1 LQRPVRAV
9 DAIFPAVLTVRRV
22 LAILLIALVAAACG
36 GNGGPATPIPTPA
49 ATPSATPAP
58 ATPAAPSPTPPAAG
72 NEIKCDLG
80 GHDAAYHIHA
90 LVGVKINGQL
100 YAPPANIGIGTDCMY
115 WVHTHAADGI
125 VHIEAPASVNPTLG
139 DFMGLW
145 SKSFPDDELL
155 KTAQDA
161 IAAGK
166 VTVDDKPFTGDPL
179 SLVLQDK
186 MRIFL
191 GG

>member
-1 LQRPVRAV
+1 LPLSFA
-9 DAIFPAVLTVRRV
+9 AVLTVRRV
-22 LAILLIALVAAACG
+22 LALLLIALAVVACSPSAAATVSPSTAPTASAG
-36 GNGGPATPIPTPA
+36 AAPTPSPEPA
-49 ATPSATPAP
+49 SPRPSTG
-58 ATPAAPSPTPPAAG
+58 SG
-72 NEIKCDLG
+72 EIECDLG

-100 YAPPANIGIGTDCMY
+100 YAPPANIGVGTDCMY

-145 SKSFPDDELL
+145 AKSFPDDQLL

-161 IAAGK
+161 IDAGK

-179 SLVLQDK
+179 SLELQDK

>member
-1 LQRPVRAV
+1 M
-9 DAIFPAVLTVRRV
+9 LTVRRV
-22 LAILLIALVAAACG
+22 LAALLIALTAVGCAS
-36 GNGGPATPIPTPA
+36 A
-49 ATPSATPAP
+49 ATPSPTAAPTAIGSPAPSATPS
-58 ATPAAPSPTPPAAG
+58 TPSPSPDSSTG
-72 NEIKCDLG
+72 GTEIQCDLG

-125 VHIEAPASVNPTLG
+125 VHIEAPATVNPTLG
-139 DFMGLW
+139 DFMSLW
-145 SKSFPDDELL
+145 AKSFPDDPLL

-161 IAAGK
+161 IAAGN
-166 VTVDDKPFTGDPL
+166 VTVNDAPYTGDPL
-179 SLVLQDK
+179 KLVLEDK

>member
-1 LQRPVRAV
+1 
-9 DAIFPAVLTVRRV
+9 VLTIRRA
-22 LAILLIALVAAACG
+22 LALLLIAIASVACASSGAG
-36 GNGGPATPIPTPA
+36 A
-49 ATPSATPAP
+49 ATPVT
-58 ATPAAPSPTPPAAG
+58 TPSPTAAPTAAPTARPSPSAAA

-80 GHDAAYHIHA
+80 GHDAAYHIHS

-100 YAPPANIGIGTDCMY
+100 FAPPANIGIGTDCMY

-125 VHIEAPASVNPTLG
+125 VHVEAPAAVHPTLG
-139 DFMGLW
+139 DFVDLW
-145 SKSFPDDELL
+145 ARSFPDDQLL

-161 IAAGK
+161 IDAGK
-166 VTVDDKPFTGDPL
+166 VTVNDAPFTGDPRT
-179 SLVLQDK
+179 LVLEDK

>member
-1 LQRPVRAV
+1 VLIPRGDVSSTAV
-9 DAIFPAVLTVRRV
+9 PAVRRF
-22 LAILLIALVAAACG
+22 VAAVLLGLALAACA
-36 GNGGPATPIPTPA
+36 GGPGATTPSPSPSASPAPTSTPA
-49 ATPSATPAP
+49 ASAAASPAP
-58 ATPAAPSPTPPAAG
+58 SSAG
-72 NEIKCDLG
+72 NEIQCDLG

-100 YAPPANIGIGTDCMY
+100 YAPPANIGIGPDCMY

-125 VHIEAPASVNPTLG
+125 VHIEAPAAVHPTLG
-139 DFMGLW
+139 DFMALW
-145 SKSFPDDELL
+145 ARSFPDDQLL

-161 IAAGK
+161 IDAGN
-166 VTVDDKPFTGDPL
+166 VTVDDAPFTGDPRT
-179 SLVLQDK
+179 LVLEDK